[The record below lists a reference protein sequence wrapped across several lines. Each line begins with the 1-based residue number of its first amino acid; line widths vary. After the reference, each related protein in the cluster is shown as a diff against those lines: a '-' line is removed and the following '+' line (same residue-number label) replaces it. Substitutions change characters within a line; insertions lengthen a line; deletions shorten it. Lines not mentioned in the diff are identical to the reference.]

1 MGCSWASLAA
11 SPLGQNSRMVI
22 QNLQTTN
29 PKAPGWGFHCIPKKW
44 KPGHVSNNLPA
55 WCIHCSH
62 LQRALGRNHQEAE
75 FRRSKGSTWG
85 QIGTMT
91 IQHQSWGRFM
101 NFNGVFL
108 VKWGNQGSL
117 KVFGSLAGHGKPFPA
132 VQGWIEEMP
141 KSADRL
147 KVWPQQRKPRKPSPP
162 KSASLPNL
170 VQTWIF
176 DACFYMFLTALAFVS
191 HFKPE
196 KKSRR
201 EFGTFPLFKGCAAQF
216 MVTLDPRDLKSRTI
230 TSSAMS

>member
-1 MGCSWASLAA
+1 
-11 SPLGQNSRMVI
+11 
-22 QNLQTTN
+22 
-29 PKAPGWGFHCIPKKW
+29 
-44 KPGHVSNNLPA
+44 
-55 WCIHCSH
+55 
-62 LQRALGRNHQEAE
+62 
-75 FRRSKGSTWG
+75 
-85 QIGTMT
+85 MT

-117 KVFGSLAGHGKPFPA
+117 KVFGSLTGHGKPFPA

-196 KKSRR
+196 KKKPTWIWNLPSFQGLCSPIHGHTWPKRFK
-201 EFGTFPLFKGCAAQF
+201 ESNNYFICYVIISGTWKTSFKE
-216 MVTLDPRDLKSRTI
+216 VKI
-230 TSSAMS
+230 TPFKKTQKKHHEIL